1 MGGPWPMKAAMESR
15 PSAVSL
21 KAWLRKTT
29 RHGQIAVDD
38 FLKSS
43 SQIESINCDSPR
55 LVLIVF

>member
-1 MGGPWPMKAAMESR
+1 MKAAMESR

-21 KAWLRKTT
+21 KAWLRETT
-29 RHGQIAVDD
+29 QHGRIAVDD
-38 FLKSS
+38 FFKSS